1 MAKDNTMREFE
12 RQKKLIEEQVLK
24 ISELRGELKSAE
36 QQAQSKFNT
45 SDPKELGK
53 IKKDLEEKVQKLKD
67 KFEGLKEEL
76 DEKLREIEELE
87 DAE

>member
-45 SDPKELGK
+45 SDPKELAK

-76 DEKLREIEELE
+76 DEKIKEIEDLE